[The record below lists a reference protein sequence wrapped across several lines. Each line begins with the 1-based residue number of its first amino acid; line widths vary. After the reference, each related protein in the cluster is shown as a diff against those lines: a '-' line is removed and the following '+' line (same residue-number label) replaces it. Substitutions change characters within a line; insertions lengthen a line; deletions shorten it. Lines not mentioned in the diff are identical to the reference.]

1 MRLRHALPLAGG
13 VLLAT
18 AAAAGAA
25 TLTAADAVRETLAR
39 DPKVAQALAQVAERR
54 GQREELTGNFD
65 GVAFVDSKVDYTRQ
79 ALAGEV
85 LKDEKK
91 RRIQLELVDRFFT
104 DAGLDLER
112 ILRDRNALFD
122 TNSLLFVGQDQ
133 RGISNCGVTQTEV
146 RIDLGVDVEGR
157 AQGEVFLCLDTVND
171 FGTVRAIGSE
181 LQCSEECK
189 ADPQCARQCEVSADS
204 LSTLL
209 FFARLEGLNT
219 PLETLARESRS
230 LLEDQARIALRL
242 VRLVAEGARYAR
254 ARLGDLPEEHELI
267 DFSTQLGYRK
277 RLRNGIGITPAL
289 ELRATEENFAG
300 KLRIVAFGDS
310 TKSNLFTAAAR
321 VSLDL
326 PLGKNRGMAAVRAPE
341 LAAEANLR
349 AARALAVQTASDQAL
364 ESLRFYWD
372 LAAAQERAA
381 ALERSLAV
389 KIQIDE
395 SVGAL
400 IDGEELPAVERARS
414 SAQVAQLRSQLAAA
428 RQQVA
433 AARVELARA
442 VGLEGEP
449 ERVGELDA
457 EMLGAYQGLPALD
470 SSTAASALIE
480 RALATRA
487 DLFANERFVEANR
500 ILEKAAR
507 LNLKPEVTL
516 AVNFSYSGLEE
527 SFEERYY
534 DVEGFWKAA
543 SGKLAGPS
551 YGVALRFTVPVGNNE
566 ARGRLVQAE
575 SKSTTAD
582 IQYGD
587 LKRTIANRVHELA
600 ASVDRARREVEARR
614 EALDHQ
620 QKLIESSLEQLK
632 AGDIS
637 VIDTL
642 TTEDQLSEARLAWIE
657 SMRTWLE
664 LESRLRFE
672 TNTLL
677 VDGGFEADPR
687 SLALRPFDQPV
698 L

>member
-1 MRLRHALPLAGG
+1 MRLGRALPLAGG
-13 VLLAT
+13 VCLAA

-54 GQREELTGNFD
+54 GQHDELTGNFD
-65 GVAFVDSKVDYTRQ
+65 GVAFVDTKVDYTRQ

-85 LKDEKK
+85 LKEEMK
-91 RRIQLELVDRFFT
+91 RRIQLELVDQFFT
-104 DAGLDLER
+104 RAGENLAT
-112 ILRDRNALFD
+112 ILTDRNALFD
-122 TNSLLFVGQDQ
+122 SNSLLFANQDQ
-133 RGISNCGVTQTEV
+133 RGISNCAITQTEV
-146 RIDLGVDVEGR
+146 RIDLGVDIEGKS
-157 AQGEVFLCLDTVND
+157 QGEVFLCLNTLND
-171 FGTVRAIGSE
+171 FGTLRAFGAEIE
-181 LQCSEECK
+181 CSDDCK
-189 ADPQCARQCEVSADS
+189 AKPDCARKCEVSADS
-204 LSTLL
+204 LSTLVFL
-209 FFARLEGLNT
+209 ARLEGLNT
-219 PLETLARESRS
+219 PLETLAHESRS

-242 VRLVAEGARYAR
+242 VRLVSEGARYAR
-254 ARLGDLPEEHELI
+254 ARLGGLPDEQELI
-267 DFSTQLGYRK
+267 DFSTQIGYRK

-300 KLRIVAFGDS
+300 KLRIIAFGDS
-310 TKSNLFTAAAR
+310 TKSNLFTTAAR
-321 VSLDL
+321 VSFDL

-341 LAAEANLR
+341 LAAEANYR
-349 AARALAVQTASDQAL
+349 AAQALAVQTASDQAL
-364 ESLRFYWD
+364 ETLRFYWD
-372 LAAAQERAA
+372 LAAAQERVA

-389 KIQIDE
+389 KSRVDE

-400 IDGEELPAVERARS
+400 IDGDELPAVERRRS
-414 SAQVAQLRSQLAAA
+414 SAQVAQTRAQLAGA
-428 RQQVA
+428 RQQVVS
-433 AARVELARA
+433 ARAELARA
-442 VGLEGEP
+442 IGLEGEP
-449 ERVGELDA
+449 AKVDDLAA
-457 EMLGAYQGLPALD
+457 EGLAAYGTLPAVD
-470 SSTAASALIE
+470 PGAAPALIE
-480 RALATRA
+480 RALARRA
-487 DLFANERFVEANR
+487 DLFANQRFVDANR

-527 SFEERYY
+527 SFDERYY

-575 SKSTTAD
+575 SKTTTAD
-582 IQYGD
+582 IQRGD
-587 LKRTIANRVHELA
+587 LQRTIANRLHEIT
-600 ASVDRARREVEARR
+600 ASLDRARREVDARR
-614 EALDHQ
+614 EALEQQ
-620 QKLIESSLEQLK
+620 QKLIDSSLEQLQ

-642 TTEDQLSEARLAWIE
+642 TTEDQLTEARLGWIE
-657 SMRTWLE
+657 AMRAYLE

-687 SLALRPFDQPV
+687 SLALRPLDQPA